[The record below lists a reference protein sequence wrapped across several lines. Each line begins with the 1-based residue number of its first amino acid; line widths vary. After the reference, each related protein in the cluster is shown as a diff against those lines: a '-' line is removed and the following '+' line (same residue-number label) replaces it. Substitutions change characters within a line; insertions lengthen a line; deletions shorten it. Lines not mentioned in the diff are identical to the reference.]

1 MSKNQDNCCIG
12 RLVTELGW
20 IPVSKLEDLAR
31 IADESNQPLGRILL
45 QHSYIS
51 PEELRNLIEAQAL
64 LRDQHIS
71 LPYAKRALAFS
82 SWYRVSLENA
92 LPWVV
97 PGDSIAR
104 VDYSRRLG
112 QLLVASGCVDR
123 ITLEDNLD
131 VSRRVGVRLGELL
144 KDRAQVSENMLSAS
158 LESQKLLRYGHIS
171 ENHAIAGLQRI
182 NRGLIR
188 YRAPSQKLIVPLGQL
203 LVNSGILSRK
213 NVDDA
218 LEVSRI
224 NGKPL
229 GEVLKIFA
237 LLGDGML
244 DSALHLQRLLHTG
257 SIKFAG
263 ASQALNHIYLNN
275 VTVQEA
281 LNTVNTL
288 SADSQDL
295 SPAEFLLL
303 TDVFPDKW
311 QQLEFIA
318 NSGLPR
324 RNQQSHLAEQV
335 GNDLTRAS
343 VRLTYLM
350 KHSIL
355 SIEQALIALHIST
368 LTGLD
373 IDAFLERVGWAN
385 QSTFERIGTG
395 LTDRGSNKRHEGVLC
410 EAAA

>member
-1 MSKNQDNCCIG
+1 MSMNQDNCCIG
-12 RLVTELGW
+12 RLITELGW
-20 IPVSKLEDLAR
+20 IPASKLEDLAS
-31 IADESNQPLGRILL
+31 IAYEGNQPLGRILL

-71 LPYAKRALAFS
+71 LAYAKRALAFS

-123 ITLEDNLD
+123 ITLENNLD

-288 SADSQDL
+288 SAESQDL

-324 RNQQSHLAEQV
+324 QNQQSRLAEQV

-395 LTDRGSNKRHEGVLC
+395 IQDRESKQRHEGVLC